1 MKFFVDVILPLP
13 IPGVFTYSLDEAD
26 SNNIQVGCRVIVPFG
41 KKKYYTAIV
50 FSIHHVMPQE
60 YEVKPVFTILD
71 KYPILLP
78 SQLQF
83 WEWISDYYISAL
95 GDVFKAALPS
105 GLKLESETMVELN
118 MDYIGSPDLS
128 EKELRVLHLLSVDPI
143 QCITKIAKDSG
154 IDNILP
160 IANSLLER
168 GAILLREELKEQY
181 RPRMESRIRF
191 TKEYNHPDK
200 VENLFELLSNA
211 PKQLDIVIKYVEL
224 SSLLNQKEIGRA
236 HV

>member
-83 WEWISDYYISAL
+83 WGWISD
-95 GDVFKAALPS
+95 
-105 GLKLESETMVELN
+105 
-118 MDYIGSPDLS
+118 
-128 EKELRVLHLLSVDPI
+128 
-143 QCITKIAKDSG
+143 
-154 IDNILP
+154 
-160 IANSLLER
+160 
-168 GAILLREELKEQY
+168 
-181 RPRMESRIRF
+181 
-191 TKEYNHPDK
+191 
-200 VENLFELLSNA
+200 
-211 PKQLDIVIKYVEL
+211 
-224 SSLLNQKEIGRA
+224 
-236 HV
+236 